1 MKTFLLAFCALIVTT
16 GVMAQEKKAD
26 QAIQFKEVKHD
37 FGKIKQGT
45 PVNYDFAFKNVSSK
59 PVVIE
64 SAIAS
69 CGCTTPKWPQGPV
82 SKNKSDKVSAGFNA
96 AAPGTFEK
104 TITVKV
110 AGYEQPLELKITGE
124 VLNADDFAKYQQSS
138 KDRKTGK

>member
-1 MKTFLLAFCALIVTT
+1 MKTFLLAFCALIATT
-16 GVMAQEKKAD
+16 GLMAQQKKAD

-64 SAIAS
+64 SAVAS

-82 SKNKSDKVSAGFNA
+82 SKNKTDKVSAGFNA

-110 AGYEQPLELKITGE
+110 SGYEQPLELKITGE
-124 VLNADDFAKYQQSS
+124 VLNSDDFAKYQQSA
-138 KDRKTGK
+138 KDKKTGK